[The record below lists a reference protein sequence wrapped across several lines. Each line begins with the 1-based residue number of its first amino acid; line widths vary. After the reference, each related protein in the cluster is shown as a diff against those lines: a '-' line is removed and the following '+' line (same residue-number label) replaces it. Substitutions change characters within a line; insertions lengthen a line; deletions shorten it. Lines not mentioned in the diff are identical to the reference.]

1 MHVAEVRPVV
11 DLSGGVA
18 ELGAGHGVV
27 DWEVLLGEVTQSL
40 EVDVHVR
47 PVSVHRGDLNVSPEV
62 PGRRHG

>member
-27 DWEVLLGEVTQSL
+27 DWEVLLGEVTQPL
-40 EVDVHVR
+40 QVDVHVC
-47 PVSVHRGDLNVSPEV
+47 PVTVHGRDLNVSTKV
-62 PGRRHG
+62 P